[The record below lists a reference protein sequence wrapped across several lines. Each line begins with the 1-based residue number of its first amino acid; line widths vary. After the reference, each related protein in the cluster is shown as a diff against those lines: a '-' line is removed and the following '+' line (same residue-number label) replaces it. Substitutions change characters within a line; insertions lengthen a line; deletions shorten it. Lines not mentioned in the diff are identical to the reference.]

1 MVVADNWGGLFE
13 QFADFL
19 EVRDLHLSDA
29 PAVAHNWGGL
39 FDGGNYFS
47 TCSSSASVTP
57 APSATTSVVQSTTE
71 FAQAIQKTQV
81 AQQEAE
87 RSRVLFAHAEQER
100 RTTGPFLKEST
111 TADAADPARLD
122 SSSLAP
128 LQPQADEAGAS
139 ESEAAAPPSVVDE
152 PYRDAAAGVE
162 SSSTGVDL
170 GLQQVAKVLA
180 PLEYHEM
187 APSATRLSVMA
198 SDATWLGALTIFA
211 DPSAYILAVKPSQL
225 SVSGVVGHAVTISY
239 IPKSYHSVLDFA

>member
-1 MVVADNWGGLFE
+1 V
-13 QFADFL
+13 
-19 EVRDLHLSDA
+19 
-29 PAVAHNWGGL
+29 
-39 FDGGNYFS
+39 
-47 TCSSSASVTP
+47 
-57 APSATTSVVQSTTE
+57 
-71 FAQAIQKTQV
+71 
-81 AQQEAE
+81 
-87 RSRVLFAHAEQER
+87 HAEQER

-111 TADAADPARLD
+111 TADAADPACLD

-162 SSSTGVDL
+162 SSSTSVDL
-170 GLQQVAKVLA
+170 GLQQVAMVLA

-187 APSATRLSVMA
+187 APSATRLGVMA